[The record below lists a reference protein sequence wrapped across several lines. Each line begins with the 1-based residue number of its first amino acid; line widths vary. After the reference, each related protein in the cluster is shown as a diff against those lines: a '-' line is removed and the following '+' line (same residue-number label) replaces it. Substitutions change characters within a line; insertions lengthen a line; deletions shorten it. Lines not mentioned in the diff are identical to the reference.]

1 MNQSN
6 QIRKTALYCRLSQDD
21 GIEGDSNSIQNQK
34 SILRKFAEDHHF
46 PSPCFYVD
54 DGFSGGNFQR
64 PAFQQMI
71 SDMENGEIGIIVTK
85 DLSRLGRNQLHTGL
99 YIEERF
105 PMFGV
110 RYIAIN
116 DNVDTDSSESN
127 DLMPFKNL
135 FNEWFIRDTSRKIR
149 AVLKAK
155 AERGE
160 RLGTRAPYGYRKD
173 PDTKKLIVDEG
184 AAAIVRR
191 IFAMCAGGSGPSQ
204 IARILKKEQIL
215 TPTMYAYT
223 RYGIT
228 HTCLDTTHPYNWSDS
243 AIANLLE
250 NEIYLGNTVNMK
262 YSTKSYKDK
271 RRVEHSRE
279 ECLVF
284 ENTHPALI
292 TREVWDVVQRVR
304 KNKRRLTK
312 MEEQSKYSGLVF
324 CADCGSNMVLH
335 RAHTMSAS
343 YNHFTCRTYKR
354 DGEACTGHYIRE
366 CVLDEIILEELR
378 RVTSAAREH
387 PEKFAAYI
395 GSKQSAELQREIRRQ
410 EKELAAMR
418 KRKAELDAIF
428 KKLYEDSV
436 LGSITTKQFQMLSG
450 SYTEE
455 QNRITAGIPQ
465 KENEIQRLRETAIG
479 TDSFL
484 DKAKQYTD
492 ITGLTPELLRLFIER
507 IVVHEKEVKWSKHAP
522 QTVEIYYNGIGYVG
536 SGQQDVEETM
546 GAPEPLQTQD
556 TEKPRQA
563 S

>member
-1 MNQSN
+1 
-6 QIRKTALYCRLSQDD
+6 
-21 GIEGDSNSIQNQK
+21 
-34 SILRKFAEDHHF
+34 
-46 PSPCFYVD
+46 
-54 DGFSGGNFQR
+54 
-64 PAFQQMI
+64 
-71 SDMENGEIGIIVTK
+71 
-85 DLSRLGRNQLHTGL
+85 
-99 YIEERF
+99 
-105 PMFGV
+105 
-110 RYIAIN
+110 
-116 DNVDTDSSESN
+116 
-127 DLMPFKNL
+127 
-135 FNEWFIRDTSRKIR
+135 
-149 AVLKAK
+149 
-155 AERGE
+155 
-160 RLGTRAPYGYRKD
+160 
-173 PDTKKLIVDEG
+173 
-184 AAAIVRR
+184 
-191 IFAMCAGGSGPSQ
+191 MCASGSGPSQ

-228 HTCLDTTHPYNWSDS
+228 HTCLDTAHPYNWSNS

-250 NEIYLGNTVNMK
+250 NEIYLGNTISMK
-262 YSTKSYKDK
+262 HSSRSYKDK
-271 RRVEHSRE
+271 RRVEHPRE

-343 YNHFTCRTYKR
+343 YNHFTCRTYKK

-366 CVLDEIILEELR
+366 CVLDEIVLEDLR

-395 GSKQSAELQREIRRQ
+395 GSKQSTELQREIRRQ
-410 EKELAAMR
+410 EKELAAIR

-436 LGSITTKQFQMLSG
+436 LGRITTEQFQMLSG

-455 QNRITAGIPQ
+455 QNLITAGISQ
-465 KENEIQRLRETAIG
+465 KESEIQRLRETVSG

-484 DKAKQYTD
+484 DKAKRYTD
-492 ITGLTPELLRLFIER
+492 ITELTPELLRLFIEK

-536 SGQQDVEETM
+536 SGQQDVEEALE
-546 GAPEPLQTQD
+546 APDPANPGRSPATSARSVPWPRPVSAKEPYNPMSAFTGGSPKRVRAIRPMRTAPAVWELEGPTIIGPRISKISSMSAPPLLHFSNFKSITVFSVLQAFSAILSMIERHPAEAGVCFWYSAFGQSST
-556 TEKPRQA
+556 
-563 S
+563 